1 MFSWKNIKETYEDK
15 VKFASGTDKLLGI
28 GEVLGKSV
36 VGGATALA
44 KNLPEMTENMEHYA
58 SKRNNQR
65 NLDSINERLKDK
77 SLSDEERTSLLQ
89 TKRDAKAE
97 SHRLSQLE
105 TERRREREANRS
117 NDSD

>member
-44 KNLPEMTENMEHYA
+44 KNLPEMTANMEHYA

-65 NLDSINERLKDK
+65 NLNSINERLKDK
-77 SLSDEERTSLLQ
+77 TLSNEERTSLLQ
-89 TKRDAKAE
+89 AKRDAKE
-97 SHRLSQLE
+97 EGQRLSRLE
-105 TERRREREANRS
+105 REREENKNS
-117 NDSD
+117 